1 MVIRP
6 TAARRTWLFA
16 GFAAVVCA
24 LTGCVDESTAGD
36 KTTFTFSLWVPLAV
50 VLGSIAAT
58 AVGAAVRTRNKRLGY
73 VLLIGGPVALVF
85 VAPGIF
91 LDRVDI
97 DRNQLTVRT
106 GFWFMPNVQEIDLRE
121 VKTIEVVAEQ
131 RRTRRGT
138 RTDYKLV
145 FHTAAGGSRTVS
157 AGDLLKQSL
166 PKIAAIAGEQGI
178 EVVDR
183 TGT

>member
-1 MVIRP
+1 MTIRS
-6 TAARRTWLFA
+6 ADVWRACRFA
-16 GFAAVVCA
+16 GLTAWVCFLA
-24 LTGCVDESTAGD
+24 GCVDESTTGD
-36 KTTFTFSLWVPLAV
+36 KTTFTFSVWVPLAV

-73 VLLIGGPVALVF
+73 VLLIGGPVALIV

-106 GFWFMPNVQEIDLRE
+106 GFWFMPNVQEIDLRH

-138 RTDYKLV
+138 RTDYKLI
-145 FHTAAGGSRTVS
+145 FHTADGSARTVS

-166 PKIAAIAGEQGI
+166 PKITTIAHEQGI